1 MSSIGPSMVSRDPR
15 VPLRHMRDALRNV
28 IDFTQG
34 GQAEFNQS
42 RMIQDAVIRNFEI
55 LGEAAKQID
64 EDLRRRYPEV
74 AWRKLA
80 GLRDVLI
87 HNYFGVDLLMVWKLI
102 EHEVAGLLR
111 TIERILVE
119 LDSEA

>member
-1 MSSIGPSMVSRDPR
+1 
-15 VPLRHMRDALRNV
+15 MRDALRNV